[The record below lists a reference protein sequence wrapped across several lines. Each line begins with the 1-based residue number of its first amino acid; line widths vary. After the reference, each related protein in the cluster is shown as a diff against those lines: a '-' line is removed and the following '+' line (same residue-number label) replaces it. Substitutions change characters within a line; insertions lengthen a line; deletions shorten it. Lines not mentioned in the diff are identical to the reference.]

1 MGSRQGPP
9 KHQNKFAWVPN
20 AGVKINETEVGGRF
34 RPLSEITGVCH
45 RCREQIAWKR
55 KYGKYKKLT
64 EPAKCQ
70 KCLKRNVRQ
79 AYHKLCSGCAKEQ
92 KVCAKCYSSTE
103 QIMGRDIYE
112 VEAEQKL
119 LDETIKN
126 ARERDRRTLLR
137 AMNKDNNPKKS
148 DEEAATRSGSSKV
161 GDVFPSTSL
170 EEYANKS
177 GKVSGIVGHGS
188 VPDHVHVVDDEEDDD
203 VASDGDGDDD
213 VASDGDGDDDDS
225 NDIANE
231 PELDEDHS
239 GDDDKELQK

>member
-1 MGSRQGPP
+1 VP
-9 KHQNKFAWVPN
+9 K

-55 KYGKYKKLT
+55 KYGKYKQLT
-64 EPAKCQ
+64 EATKCQ
-70 KCLKRNVRQ
+70 KCTKRNVRQ
-79 AYHKLCSGCAKEQ
+79 AYHKLCTGCAKEQ
-92 KVCAKCYSSTE
+92 KVCAKCCSRAD

-137 AMNKDNNPKKS
+137 AMNKDNQPKSS
-148 DEEAATRSGSSKV
+148 DEDVTRSGSSKV

-177 GKVSGIVGHGS
+177 GRVSGIVGHS
-188 VPDHVHVVDDEEDDD
+188 HVADDEN
-203 VASDGDGDDD
+203 
-213 VASDGDGDDDDS
+213 DDDDDCGAS
-225 NDIANE
+225 E
-231 PELDEDHS
+231 PESDEDHS
-239 GDDDKELQK
+239 GGDDEHDLREDSDANEQK